1 MYYINCNSRN
11 ERFQFLLVNIRYG
24 KNESEERIMQYR
36 RWNGRNESRLT
47 RWKIISIHEGC
58 IKEIKIGVKSFR
70 NVRRIFKSV
79 NCTFQLDAYIW
90 SRLETQF
97 LQRYMRPAALRFPR
111 TVALLFSINRI
122 LAFLNAPTKTRIFLC
137 SAFLRFPLIAVDD

>member
-24 KNESEERIMQYR
+24 KNESEERIMKYR

-79 NCTFQLDAYIW
+79 NCTFQLDVYIIAFGNAI
-90 SRLETQF
+90 LATI
-97 LQRYMRPAALRFPR
+97 YAPAALRFPR